1 MPKHPQDHFEDGEL
15 VSCLSGQFWRK
26 LGWIAAKQLARC
38 PEHLREDL
46 LRELYDCTLSSTD
59 YIDKLKF
66 LIEQKETKKEPAP
79 EPTKPRLLVI
89 LAYRSLIEVCL
100 TMRNLG
106 YVPVPR
112 LTNGWVLADCD
123 ERLHGLKDV
132 DFYIHPSFSKAA
144 NPEYKAAME
153 TVLMLQTLGHATVL
167 SEIPPKKP

>member
-26 LGWIAAKQLARC
+26 LGWLAAKQLARC
-38 PEHLREDL
+38 PEHLQDDL
-46 LRELYDCTLSSTD
+46 LRELYDCTMSTTD
-59 YIDKLKF
+59 YSDKLKF
-66 LIEQKETKKEPAP
+66 LLEQKQARKEPAP

-89 LAYRSLIEVCL
+89 LAYKKTSEIYL
-100 TMRNLG
+100 TMMELG
-106 YVPVPR
+106 YKLVPSVA
-112 LTNGWVLADCD
+112 NGWLLASSD

-132 DFYIHPSFSKAA
+132 DFYIHTSFSKAA

-167 SEIPPKKP
+167 SEIPPKKS